1 MNATENEITYRP
13 VTEQPDLSNFSCG
26 KRTIDDHIREAWQIV
41 AERRSIVLEIL
52 IDGYLVGFMSYKIN
66 PYPSTPIDWDDED
79 YVSSYD
85 YGAEEYYYAI
95 HLEYLALNEP
105 FQSKKIGTAALN
117 WFINLAKTRMP
128 VRYITLEAT
137 PDNISWYK
145 KNGFS
150 ETESTD
156 VGNVFMYR
164 DLRDVET
171 LEEIV
176 CQME

>member
-1 MNATENEITYRP
+1 
-13 VTEQPDLSNFSCG
+13 
-26 KRTIDDHIREAWQIV
+26 
-41 AERRSIVLEIL
+41 
-52 IDGYLVGFMSYKIN
+52 
-66 PYPSTPIDWDDED
+66 
-79 YVSSYD
+79 
-85 YGAEEYYYAI
+85 
-95 HLEYLALNEP
+95 
-105 FQSKKIGTAALN
+105 LN
-117 WFINLAKTRMP
+117 WFINLAKTRIP